1 MTFTATPTVA
11 GECRPV
17 DLQAAETAA
26 SAFLAALGVSTDSES
41 TSLTPRRM
49 ALAFAELLT
58 PPLFE
63 ATTFPNDAGHHDLVV
78 VTGINFSSL
87 CAHHLLPFT
96 GVAHVGYLPGE
107 RILGLSK
114 FARLVDALARR
125 PQVQEDLTQQV
136 AGWLTSHL
144 APAGVGVVI
153 VAAHLCMACRGAR
166 AHNSTTVTSAWSGE
180 LLVGRGAR
188 GDFYSHIEMAG
199 QASVRPGEDGRS

>member
-1 MTFTATPTVA
+1 MTTIAIPAPA
-11 GECRPV
+11 GAI

-49 ALAFAELLT
+49 AVAFAELLS
-58 PPLFE
+58 PPPFE
-63 ATTFPNDAGHHDLVV
+63 ATTFPNDAGHHELVLV
-78 VTGINFSSL
+78 AGINFSSL

-125 PQVQEDLTQQV
+125 PQVQEELTQQV
-136 AGWLTSHL
+136 ARWLVSHL

-153 VAAHLCMACRGAR
+153 LATHLCMTCRGAR
-166 AHNSTTVTSAWSGE
+166 AHNTVTVTNAWSGALHDGHE
-180 LLVGRGAR
+180 AR
-188 GDFYSHIEMAG
+188 TDFLAHIQLAG
-199 QASVRPGEDGRS
+199 QVVGQPGEEGPS